1 MIHYHDPEMRL
12 QFAREHADGL
22 ADEMRRAR
30 GLTPDEVGY
39 PRWGKLAAELFGR
52 VGHLRRD
59 RSHHVPALDT

>member
-1 MIHYHDPEMRL
+1 
-12 QFAREHADGL
+12 
-22 ADEMRRAR
+22 MRRAR

-59 RSHHVPALDT
+59 RSRHVPALDT